1 MLSQKIQGPLF
12 TLHKKTA
19 WGMVALFLIY
29 LVFQLLY
36 IPYAALSVDE
46 LWFAQHIFQYTHK
59 LPYRDFLPY
68 KTVLGYYLL
77 SIPFYFSHAILAPL
91 YYIKDELA
99 IINTVL
105 FAVTSVWLTRFFQPR
120 AILLTSLLVIANQ
133 LFLIY
138 SVDLRVDMLTCWL
151 GLISFLFLLS
161 NRACLAGL
169 ALAIGFLISQKA
181 LWFFAAANL
190 AFFTY
195 WLIAAR
201 NWQTVREV
209 IYFNLCAAIPIALY
223 LLFWS
228 WLSSPAIV
236 MQSVFYE
243 GFTQAKITWY
253 AQIYYLCWHVI
264 MSNGPILVL
273 LWPLTWISLL
283 IHQGHDE
290 YFAQRIF
297 VTVYAFV
304 MMVFIISYQQ
314 AFPYNI
320 VFSVPVFLLIYAD
333 FFSWLFSLFKLEMPQ
348 FVRFNNRKVFW
359 FISLYSISVISLMIA
374 LGLPVF
380 YYMIAGVPIL
390 LGCFIA
396 AIRYRKNNTAAI
408 FPPLILIIVLFAGV
422 LYPLLKFSV
431 IASSINSRY
440 QQSMITLSNQLIA
453 KDGSYFAG
461 TPLLYQ
467 HDQAI
472 DGLKNLIGPTIEYLN
487 KPSHS
492 LLPIFIPSL
501 YLVPRTVEQVIHDL
515 KATPVKFYV
524 NNYRIVVLPAS
535 LHDYL
540 NSTYL
545 HFWGSIYLYAPSV
558 SKHQHSL
565 QIPFYGKYEVLSDS
579 AARIYI
585 DDKKVAPH
593 SEIVLSKNKHRI
605 KTDSDFRLKLIA
617 DKTQLELNP
626 DYQNDAWSN
635 LVKAIVM

>member
-12 TLHKKTA
+12 TMHKKTA

-29 LVFQLLY
+29 LIFQLLY
-36 IPYAALSVDE
+36 IPHAALSVDE

-77 SIPFYFSHAILAPL
+77 SIPFYFSHTVLAPL
-91 YYIKDELA
+91 YYIKDEIA

-105 FAVTSVWLTRFFQPR
+105 FAVTSIWLTRFFLPK
-120 AILLTSLLVIANQ
+120 AVLLTSLLVIANQ

-161 NRACLAGL
+161 NRAGFAGF

-181 LWFFAAANL
+181 LWFFAATNL
-190 AFFTY
+190 AFLTY
-195 WLIAAR
+195 WLIAER
-201 NWQTVREV
+201 NWQTVRAV
-209 IYFNLCAAIPIALY
+209 IKFNLCTAIPIAFY

-243 GFTQAKITWY
+243 GYTQAKITWY

-264 MSNGPILVL
+264 MSNGPFLVL
-273 LWPLTWISLL
+273 LWPLTWVSLI
-283 IHQGHDE
+283 IHQGHDK

-297 VTVYAFV
+297 VTVFAFV
-304 MMVFIISYQQ
+304 IMAFIISYQQ

-320 VFSVPVFLLIYAD
+320 VYSVPVFLLIYAD
-333 FFSWLFSLFKLEMPQ
+333 FFSWLFTLFKLEKLQ

-359 FISLYSISVISLMIA
+359 FLSLYSISVISLIIV

-380 YYMIAGVPIL
+380 YYMIFCVPIL
-390 LGCFIA
+390 LGGFIA
-396 AIRYRKNNTAAI
+396 AIRYRKNNIAAI
-408 FPPLILIIVLFAGV
+408 FPPLILIIVTFAGV

-431 IASSINSRY
+431 TAASISGRY
-440 QQSMITLSNQLIA
+440 QQSMIKLSNQLLV
-453 KDGSYFAG
+453 KEGSYFAG

-467 HDQAI
+467 HAQSI

-487 KPSHS
+487 KPSKS
-492 LLPIFIPSL
+492 LLPIFISSL
-501 YLVPRTVEQVIHDL
+501 YLVPRTVDQVIHDL

-524 NNYRIVVLPAS
+524 NNYRIVVLPKS
-535 LHDYL
+535 IHDYL
-540 NSTYL
+540 NSNYL

-565 QIPFYGKYEVLSDS
+565 QIPFDGKYEVLSNS

-585 DDKKVAPH
+585 DDKKIVSH

-605 KTDSDFRLKLIA
+605 KTDTDFRLKLIPD
-617 DKTQLELNP
+617 DKQLELDP
-626 DYQNDAWSN
+626 DFQGDAWSK